1 MRHVCIFHAGC
12 PDGFGAAW
20 SAWLRWGDAG
30 VYVPRGH
37 EDPLRPREYEGA
49 LVLFADIAPP
59 ARSYR
64 PLAEHAAKLVV
75 LDHHVSAQ
83 RQFEADPF
91 LARELAEGGHE
102 VRFDSSR
109 SGAALAFGALHPGE
123 PLPELLAY
131 VEDQDLWRW
140 ALPRSREVNAA
151 LASYPRD
158 FASWSKLAATPVDAL
173 AEQGTPILRAQRMD
187 VERAL
192 ANAQPIALG
201 RLRIEAVNAR
211 TLRAELGHALASRA
225 RFGVPC
231 GAVYRVEGRRV
242 DVSLYSIGDLDVA
255 ELAAGLGGGGHKN
268 AAGFSVDLADWL
280 ARFVC

>member
-1 MRHVCIFHAGC
+1 MRHVCVFHAGC

-20 SAWLRWGDAG
+20 AAWLRWGDAG

-37 EDPLRPREYEGA
+37 DDALRPQEYEGA
-49 LVLFADIAPP
+49 FVLFADIAPP

-64 PLAEHAAKLVV
+64 PLAERAARLVV

-91 LARELAEGGHE
+91 LARELAGGGHE
-102 VRFDSSR
+102 VRFDLSR
-109 SGAALAFGALHPGE
+109 SGAALAFHALHPGE
-123 PLPELLAY
+123 PLPELLAF

-151 LASYPRD
+151 IASYARD
-158 FASWSKLAATPVDAL
+158 FTTWSKLAATPIDAL
-173 AEQGTPILRAQRMD
+173 AEQGAPIVRAQRMD

-192 ANAQPIALG
+192 ANTQPIALG

-225 RFGVPC
+225 RFGAPC

-242 DVSLYSIGDLDVA
+242 DVSLYSIGELDVA
-255 ELAAGLGGGGHKN
+255 ELAAGLGGGGHRN

>member
-1 MRHVCIFHAGC
+1 MRQVCIFHAGC

-20 SAWLRWGDAG
+20 SAWLRWGDG
-30 VYVPRGH
+30 SSYVPRGH
-37 EDPLRPREYEGA
+37 EDPLRAHDFDGA
-49 LVLFADIAPP
+49 FVLFADIAPP
-59 ARSYR
+59 ARAYR
-64 PLAEHAAKLVV
+64 PLAEHAARLVV

-102 VRFDSSR
+102 VRFDLNQ
-109 SGAALAFGALHPGE
+109 SGATLAWHALHPDE
-123 PLPELLAY
+123 PSPELLAF

-140 ALPRSREVNAA
+140 ALPQSREVNAA
-151 LASYPRD
+151 IASYPRE
-158 FASWSKLAATPVDAL
+158 FAVWSKLAATPVGAL
-173 AEQGTPILRAQRMD
+173 AEQGAPIVRAQRMD

-192 ANAQPIALG
+192 ANAHPIALG

-225 RFGVPC
+225 RFGAAC

-242 DVSLYSIGDLDVA
+242 DVSLYSIGELDVA
-255 ELAAGLGGGGHKN
+255 QLAASLGGGGHKN
-268 AAGFSVDLADWL
+268 AAGFSVELADWM
-280 ARFVC
+280 ARFV